1 MTPIILR
8 GPAQSGLVFPVGVDM
23 THTPYITVL
32 LGAPSP
38 LPLALYWDSLLTR
51 IADTHPDRKVVILL
65 RSDPR
70 IEELPAVAGGGFTF
84 RVRLATLPAMPS
96 GFWEKYGTL
105 GGGNV

>member
-1 MTPIILR
+1 MTPIIIR
-8 GPAQSGLVFPVGVDM
+8 GPTQPGLVLPAEVDI

-38 LPLALYWDSLLTR
+38 LPLALYWDKLLTR

-70 IEELPAVAGGGFTF
+70 IEELPSGGGFTF
-84 RVRLATLPAMPS
+84 RVRLATIPAMPS
-96 GFWEKYGTL
+96 DFWETYGTQ
-105 GGGNV
+105 GWGNV